1 MKGNF
6 ELFFRR
12 PFVLIM
18 LSLLDSPMNK
28 TRLARRNGL
37 SYSHVIKIV
46 DTLNDMGITET
57 ENHGR
62 SDIVRLTEEG
72 IKIAE
77 EVKEIVEILSVKEG
91 LE

>member
-1 MKGNF
+1 MKRNF
-6 ELFFRR
+6 ELFFRK

-18 LSLLDSPMNK
+18 LSLLNSPMNK

-37 SYSHVIKIV
+37 SYSHVIRLL
-46 DTLNDMGITET
+46 DALNDMGITET

-62 SDIVRLTEEG
+62 SDVVRLTEEG
-72 IKIAE
+72 TKIAK
-77 EVKEIVEILSVKEG
+77 EVKEIVEILSLKEG